1 VILDTALYEDG
12 RAELIRP
19 VNITT
24 NLRRLPT
31 AFKLYTG
38 MVHYTTPSCLP

>member
-38 MVHYTTPSCLP
+38 TTPFCLP